1 MLYNNGQFNT
11 ICIDIRVNVKIYGM
25 KGLSTFFTLSS
36 FFFRFLD
43 TENRLLYGITTD
55 TRPPRGMEGKA
66 RSYLIH
72 RILYFFIFLFFLHFF
87 AVYFRL
93 LCLPMYTFR
102 HFKPFWGI
110 LRTLGLEIPYNEYY
124 CS

>member
-36 FFFRFLD
+36 LFFRFLD
-43 TENRLLYGITTD
+43 TGNRLLYGITTD
-55 TRPPRGMEGKA
+55 TRPPVAWRAK
-66 RSYLIH
+66 RVVTSYTGFYI
-72 RILYFFIFLFFLHFF
+72 FFIFYFFSIFF

-102 HFKPFWGI
+102 HFKSFWGI

>member
-36 FFFRFLD
+36 LFFRFLD

-72 RILYFFIFLFFLHFF
+72 RILYFFIFYFFSIFLPFIF
-87 AVYFRL
+87 VYYVSRCTL
-93 LCLPMYTFR
+93 L
-102 HFKPFWGI
+102 GI
-110 LRTLGLEIPYNEYY
+110 LSRFGAFCGLWG
-124 CS
+124 